1 MCKLEEFYRLKA
13 DSEDPDIQ
21 VKKAISVV
29 GLQSMKDVKKVWVFN
44 KKVHIGEDGHLISP
58 NESPYI
64 WLADFLPESLLN
76 QHGLPSNSDAS
87 AVLPYKM
94 TSTALGNL
102 IDALKNVP

>member
-44 KKVHIGEDGHLISP
+44 KKVHIGEDGHLIPP

-64 WLADFLPESLLN
+64 WLADFSLSHFSTSMASLPTVMHLL
-76 QHGLPSNSDAS
+76 
-87 AVLPYKM
+87 YY
-94 TSTALGNL
+94 L
-102 IDALKNVP
+102 IK